1 MSFSKHNMYVTI
13 VVAILILYITLFY
26 NKFAI
31 YDSYLGR
38 SLLAIIII
46 LLTYYN
52 TWLGIVA
59 VIAIFFMSSSSTSLN
74 PLLKES
80 FINVEQL
87 FDQQNHLQ
95 KKVYYIPKRKE
106 APVPQNDTDFVPLN
120 PMQSK
125 AGAIQPS
132 QPAPISIVQPNRQK
146 TTGNNYHNLL
156 RLEDNVRPKSSKT
169 IGSDMGRQWGLNRD
183 FEPDSN
189 WPDGNAFKNPYSAA
203 EE

>member
-13 VVAILILYITLFY
+13 VVTILILYITLFY

-38 SLLAIIII
+38 SLLAIIVI
-46 LLTYYN
+46 LLTYCN
-52 TWLGIVA
+52 AWLGLLA
-59 VIAIFFMSSSSTSLN
+59 VFAIIFYLSSSRFT
-74 PLLKES
+74 ES

-120 PMQSK
+120 SMQSK

-132 QPAPISIVQPNRQK
+132 QPASISIVQPTKQK

-169 IGSDMGRQWGLNRD
+169 LGSDMGRQFGLNRD
-183 FEPDSN
+183 FEPESN